1 MSTQNLK
8 QFTHKPISLDCT
20 LKEVTI
26 DNKRFYET
34 PEGIFPSVTTVVG
47 FEKQKFF
54 AKWREKNPEESKRVT
69 SRGTKFHSLLE
80 NYINN
85 QEIVVDD
92 IHSGQKALFALIK
105 PEIDKIDNIVS
116 IEQPMFSKTLGLAG
130 RVDCIAEY
138 DGKLSIIDFKAST
151 KEKRKED
158 IDNYFA
164 QATAYAL
171 MFQERTGIIID
182 NFAIIIACEDGKV
195 QVFQGRPL
203 NYVKH
208 LHGLI
213 TKYKEANAIPTT
225 QDT

>member
-1 MSTQNLK
+1 MTLSNIKKFNHSPVELECK
-8 QFTHKPISLDCT
+8 

-26 DNKRFYET
+26 DGKRFYET

-85 QEIVVDD
+85 NEIIFDD
-92 IHSGQKALFALIK
+92 LHSSQKSLFALIK
-105 PEIDKIDNIVS
+105 PEIDKIDNIVAL
-116 IEQPMFSKTLGLAG
+116 EQPMYSKTLGLAG

-138 DGKLSIIDFKAST
+138 DGKLSIIDFKASS

-171 MFQERTGIIID
+171 MFQERTGKIID
-182 NFAIIIACEDGKV
+182 NFAIIIACEDGII
-195 QVFQGRPL
+195 QVFEGKPIQ
-203 NYVKH
+203 YVKH
-208 LHGLI
+208 LKKLI
-213 TKYKEANAIPTT
+213 IKYKESNAIRRD
-225 QDT
+225 QDN